1 MRRAASPSAAR
12 ISLSACANHRG
23 HSGPYS
29 ASTTSRNVGGGSPTE
44 AARICSSSTVLE
56 YGGLAEER
64 FRLGEE
70 VRHRLDLVLRPEHEL
85 LRPLAHLEQQVD
97 AGLAGEVLDEQREI
111 THHARPRA
119 PRVDLDRHLFALGD
133 RLER

>member
-23 HSGPYS
+23 HSGSYS

-44 AARICSSSTVLE
+44 AARICSSSMRLE

-70 VRHRLDLVLRPEHEL
+70 VRHRLDLVLRAEHEL
-85 LRPLAHLEQQVD
+85 LRALGHLEQQVHTS
-97 AGLAGEVLDEQREI
+97 LPGEVLDEQCEI
-111 THHARPRA
+111 THHARPCA
-119 PRVDLDRHLFALGD
+119 ARVDLDRHLFPLG
-133 RLER
+133 